1 MENKQK
7 RFYKK
12 DEKVWLIKEKKEAI
26 VQSVNVEKL
35 ELTLDIGADQDLVI
49 VKMWEVDKLKFSA
62 KEKDEKSAVN
72 KVMQELDSTKSV
84 YDSKIAYLTAMIKSI
99 YNPEVFFAKFTNN
112 AIIPSKRK
120 EDAGYDFYADLTSL
134 ARVTDEGVVMEIE
147 CPVFATTLVPTG
159 LAVALPDTHYLNLK
173 HERGSTGVKSMA
185 VLAGVI
191 DSGFRNE
198 MFVAITPLHKS
209 VIITNQVHK
218 VEENDTHIFYP
229 LSKAFVQGTIDLV
242 PDAKIT
248 EVTLAELQAIPSQRG
263 MTMLG
268 QSGK

>member
-12 DEKVWLIKEKKEAI
+12 DEKVWLIKQKKEAT
-26 VQSVNVEKL
+26 VHSVDKEKL
-35 ELTLDIGADQDLVI
+35 ELKLDVGADQDLII

-62 KEKDEKSAVN
+62 KEKNEKSAEEEV
-72 KVMQELDSTKSV
+72 
-84 YDSKIAYLTAMIKSI
+84 AYLIALIKRI

-120 EDAGYDFYADLTSL
+120 EDAGYDLYADLTSL

-242 PDAKIT
+242 PDATIT

>member
-7 RFYKK
+7 RFYKVG
-12 DEKVWLIKEKKEAI
+12 EKVWVVKNKCEGTVVYIDKEKLTMNVAI
-26 VQSVNVEKL
+26 SDTVQVV
-35 ELTLDIGADQDLVI
+35 G
-49 VKMWEVDKLKFSA
+49 KMWEFDKLKYSA
-62 KEKDEKSAVN
+62 KEQEQKSMTEEIVD
-72 KVMQELDSTKSV
+72 LLS
-84 YDSKIAYLTAMIKSI
+84 LIKRI
-99 YNPEVFFAKFTNN
+99 YNPEVFFAKFTDN

-120 EDAGYDFYADLTSL
+120 EDAGYDFYADLTGL
-134 ARVTDEGVVMEIE
+134 ARETEEGTVLEIE

-173 HERGSTGVKSMA
+173 HERGSTGVQSMA

-198 MFVAITPLHKS
+198 MFVAITPLRKS
-209 VIITNQVHK
+209 VLITNQVDK
-218 VEENDTHIFYP
+218 VEENDTHILYP

-242 PDAKIT
+242 PDATIK
-248 EVTLAELQAIPSQRG
+248 ELPLAELQAISSQRG